1 MDINFSVWIFFKNEA
16 YFDAIDLYKKGE
28 VKEKDIEEN
37 ELDPSEWINDLYQYL
52 KGICDG

>member
-1 MDINFSVWIFFKNEA
+1 MTELDQRLSSSAPALANEIVGWI
-16 YFDAIDLYKKGE
+16 
-28 VKEKDIEEN
+28 EKDIEEN